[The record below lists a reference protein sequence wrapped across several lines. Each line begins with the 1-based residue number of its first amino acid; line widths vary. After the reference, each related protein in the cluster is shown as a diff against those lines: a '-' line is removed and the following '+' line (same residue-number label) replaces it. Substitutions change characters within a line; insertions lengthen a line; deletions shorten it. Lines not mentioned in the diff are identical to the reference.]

1 MRNPPAAKGDRK
13 NEIKHDYTDGI
24 CLITAQTWW
33 MCDLCGQAKQTSV
46 PLKPFLAHQ
55 PLPPR
60 DPCIC
65 NRAQPLVKI
74 IRTQRREGG
83 KCVLKALNREPTLL
97 QDTVMVVNW
106 IFSHYTNSALTPE
119 SLKLGL

>member
-1 MRNPPAAKGDRK
+1 MHNPPAAEGDRK

-33 MCDLCGQAKQTSV
+33 MCDLGRQAEQTSV

-60 DPCIC
+60 DPRVC
-65 NRAQPLVKI
+65 NRAQPLVSI
-74 IRTQRREGG
+74 IKTQCREGG
-83 KCVLKALNREPTLL
+83 KCVLKALNRDPALL
-97 QDTVMVVNW
+97 
-106 IFSHYTNSALTPE
+106 
-119 SLKLGL
+119 